1 MDKSASEQNGHD
13 CCDSDSKVVEK
24 PSSSRKSS
32 YLSGIVAG
40 ILACLCC
47 CLPVVALAV
56 GLATIQNVAW
66 LQRYHTA
73 LEVVSWIDHNDT
85 GCLIHMGEASPIGS
99 SNAQRQAFLD
109 STYLHDYCLLRYDLP
124 GPDIFSTSISCS
136 LRSSTLAGWRS
147 YAV

>member
-73 LEVVSWIDHNDT
+73 LEVVSWIIMILAVLFIWAKHRQSEVPMLKDKHFWNP
-85 GCLIHMGEASPIGS
+85 LICMIIVYSGM
-99 SNAQRQAFLD
+99 
-109 STYLHDYCLLRYDLP
+109 TYLVQTY
-124 GPDIFSTSISCS
+124 
-136 LRSSTLAGWRS
+136 LAPAFP
-147 YAV
+147 AVSGHQH